1 VSIATERNADGSPR
15 VLYVSRS
22 DVEAVG
28 GAQSDLYV
36 RALRG
41 ALAAHAELGEIVSG
55 RRPGRERD
63 DEIILLNPMGIAVE
77 DIACA
82 AEVYLR
88 AKRQGVG
95 TWLDL
100 Y

>member
-1 VSIATERNADGSPR
+1 MDVHRDVFLGADKVVVDDWDQCNRERKLLNEL
-15 VLYVSRS
+15 VLEGAFSR
-22 DVEAVG
+22 E
-28 GAQSDLYV
+28 QL
-36 RALRG
+36 
-41 ALAAHAELGEIVSG
+41 HAELGEVVAG

-63 DEIILLNPMGIAVE
+63 DEIILLNPIGIAVE
-77 DIACA
+77 DVACA

-88 AKRQGVG
+88 ARRQGVG

>member
-1 VSIATERNADGSPR
+1 MDVHKDVFLGADKVVVDDWDQCNR
-15 VLYVSRS
+15 EKKLINQLVLDGLFSR
-22 DVEAVG
+22 DR
-28 GAQSDLYV
+28 L
-36 RALRG
+36 
-41 ALAAHAELGEIVSG
+41 HAELGEIVSG
-55 RRPGRERD
+55 RRPGREHD

-82 AEVYLR
+82 AELYLR